1 MERVNANMANMR
13 ISVRLAWVTFGS
25 ILSAAGLELFLVPHN
40 MIIGGMTG
48 ASAIFSY
55 LSEMRLGLFLFLLN
69 LPFLLFRYR
78 KLDAQT
84 RLLTFAGLSILS
96 HSAFF
101 LHPAPAALDHTLA
114 STAAGGVALGIGI
127 GIVLRFGGFLDAADG
142 LAMTSEAKTPGRI
155 RRGYWIFN
163 GSVLFAGGFVFGWD
177 EAMYSVIAFLLAYR
191 CSDFA
196 LSGFSLTRMVWI
208 TSESGEEIREA
219 LRSRYGKEVILL
231 DNEET
236 GRGKMMV
243 CTVSRMEQA
252 SVIRFIRSLDPNCS
266 LAFHA
271 AHR

>member
-1 MERVNANMANMR
+1 MTNMTRMR
-13 ISVRLAWVTFGS
+13 LFGRLAWVTFGS
-25 ILSAAGLELFLVPHN
+25 LLSAAGLELFLVPHN
-40 MIIGGMTG
+40 MIVGGVTG

-69 LPFLLFRYR
+69 LPILLFRYR
-78 KLDAQT
+78 RMDVQS
-84 RLLTFAGLSILS
+84 RLMTFAGLAVLS
-96 HSAFF
+96 LSAFF

-114 STAAGGVALGIGI
+114 STAAGGIALGFGI
-127 GIVLRFGGFLDAADG
+127 GIVLRYGGFLDAADG
-142 LAMTSEAKTPGRI
+142 LAMTSEAKAPNRI
-155 RRGYWIFN
+155 GRGYWLFN

-177 EAMYSVIAFLLAYR
+177 EAMYSFIAFLLAYQ

-208 TSESGEEIREA
+208 TSEFGDEIREA

-231 DNEET
+231 DNEEA
-236 GRGKMMV
+236 GGGKLML

-252 SVIRFIRSLDPNCS
+252 SVVRCIRSLDPDCS
-266 LAFHA
+266 LAFHT